1 MIKDFQQIVNFSFES
16 PSTQLFYLDHF
27 SKCNNYLIKRG
38 MEPIDWNLGEPN
50 QGGNTTENNGTSM
63 LTEEVAD
70 DYLSSGS
77 PRKDE

>member
-1 MIKDFQQIVNFSFES
+1 
-16 PSTQLFYLDHF
+16 
-27 SKCNNYLIKRG
+27 

-50 QGGNTTENNGTSM
+50 QGGNLEANGTAM

-77 PRKDE
+77 PRKD